1 MYFAQG
7 VPWGFMTV
15 ALIAYLA
22 DNGVGD
28 QELGRL
34 TGLVLLPWTFKL
46 IWAPL
51 IDTMTVRSMGRRRA
65 WIIGA
70 EILMGLSLL
79 WLLGMG
85 DLTDDLRTL
94 GWMFFIHNCFVSLQD
109 VATDALAVDIL
120 PANEQGQMNGLM
132 WGAKLIGKAVG
143 AGGMAVVMDAWGI
156 SAAVLF
162 QFVILTLIMLLPLLL
177 LERPGEKRFPWSA
190 GSANVE
196 GTASDFRSPVVVL
209 LDLLKA
215 FSLVTTLVFFVYGTI
230 KHIGWGIV
238 EVVTKTLYTQQL
250 GWTFV
255 EVSTVTSYAVPIEL
269 LGAVAGGYL
278 ADRCGARIVLVV
290 GLGLYG
296 TMALVFGA
304 SPFLWDQTWFSGGYL
319 LLNPGVLAM
328 GSVGFLALAM
338 RVSWT
343 NSRATVFTIYMTISN
358 IGHVIGNYLAG
369 PLRAELPYA
378 QTMMVAGCC
387 TITPLILLLVVWPST
402 VDTARGRDGVALKSE
417 TVES

>member
-94 GWMFFIHNCFVSLQD
+94 GWMFFIHNCFGSLQD

-156 SAAVLF
+156 SAASSDS
-162 QFVILTLIMLLPLLL
+162 TT
-177 LERPGEKRFPWSA
+177 
-190 GSANVE
+190 GS
-196 GTASDFRSPVVVL
+196 
-209 LDLLKA
+209 
-215 FSLVTTLVFFVYGTI
+215 
-230 KHIGWGIV
+230 
-238 EVVTKTLYTQQL
+238 
-250 GWTFV
+250 
-255 EVSTVTSYAVPIEL
+255 
-269 LGAVAGGYL
+269 
-278 ADRCGARIVLVV
+278 
-290 GLGLYG
+290 
-296 TMALVFGA
+296 M
-304 SPFLWDQTWFSGGYL
+304 
-319 LLNPGVLAM
+319 
-328 GSVGFLALAM
+328 
-338 RVSWT
+338 
-343 NSRATVFTIYMTISN
+343 
-358 IGHVIGNYLAG
+358 
-369 PLRAELPYA
+369 
-378 QTMMVAGCC
+378 
-387 TITPLILLLVVWPST
+387 
-402 VDTARGRDGVALKSE
+402 
-417 TVES
+417 